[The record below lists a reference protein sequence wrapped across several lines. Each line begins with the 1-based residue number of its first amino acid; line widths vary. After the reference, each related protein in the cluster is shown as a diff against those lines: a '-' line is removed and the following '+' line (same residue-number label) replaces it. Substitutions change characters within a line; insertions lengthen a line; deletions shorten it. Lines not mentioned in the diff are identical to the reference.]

1 MAYKARLTVKS
12 VGGYCSAGYKVGD
25 RFVTDG
31 TTIRVEE
38 GPGICLYAIPSLTP
52 YLAAFCRETAPSD
65 WINGLSELQCP
76 DSRNTVVF
84 AVERTAE

>member
-12 VGGYCSAGYKVGD
+12 VAGHCGAGYKVGG
-25 RFVTDG
+25 RFATDG
-31 TTIRVEE
+31 TTIAGEE
-38 GPGICLYAIPSLTP
+38 GQDICLYAFPSLVP
-52 YLAAFCRETAPSD
+52 YLASFCRETAPSD